1 MKKKTVRTLLLL
13 FTLVFTVS
21 SFSISAWAESGTG
34 DITPTPPTSEV
45 PDTPASSEPASQEP
59 APESKPAESETPSQ
73 PASKEPERPAQ
84 SNAEKPSYSKPS
96 GGNTDETPSKATS
109 RQEYVDPD
117 NVVSDSGAASV
128 TQRPN
133 TYESHINQN
142 ASAVASTS
150 PNANSEDW
158 SNLMSGLSSA
168 SSAVSSTT
176 VSMAAGGAGTVTAGK
191 NGGTSSLFMLGVGL
205 IIAAVC
211 GIGAFIYLQFFSH
224 KRRGGGQA
232 GHKEDDYEDS
242 DDFEYATS
250 ELERITEDTHPA
262 AAQNSGATRATATVI
277 PRHIPETMEDTIDN
291 FTDINSS
298 SDGIQHREEY
308 EEFVERTKPPIVPK
322 PATRTAP
329 PIYTPPKKDEETLVL
344 PVLSEKEAA
353 KRAQRA
359 QAARAQSHHR
369 QPPITSNA
377 VPRNLRGRPTVA
389 AQTASPVAHPTT
401 QRPVAAPKS
410 TPTPPSAATQQAA
423 ARPVA
428 VPKKDTN
435 ASSDFDWDKFLNDN
449 RRG

>member
-1 MKKKTVRTLLLL
+1 
-13 FTLVFTVS
+13 
-21 SFSISAWAESGTG
+21 
-34 DITPTPPTSEV
+34 
-45 PDTPASSEPASQEP
+45 
-59 APESKPAESETPSQ
+59 
-73 PASKEPERPAQ
+73 
-84 SNAEKPSYSKPS
+84 
-96 GGNTDETPSKATS
+96 
-109 RQEYVDPD
+109 
-117 NVVSDSGAASV
+117 
-128 TQRPN
+128 
-133 TYESHINQN
+133 
-142 ASAVASTS
+142 
-150 PNANSEDW
+150 
-158 SNLMSGLSSA
+158 
-168 SSAVSSTT
+168 
-176 VSMAAGGAGTVTAGK
+176 
-191 NGGTSSLFMLGVGL
+191 
-205 IIAAVC
+205 
-211 GIGAFIYLQFFSH
+211 
-224 KRRGGGQA
+224 
-232 GHKEDDYEDS
+232 
-242 DDFEYATS
+242 
-250 ELERITEDTHPA
+250 
-262 AAQNSGATRATATVI
+262 
-277 PRHIPETMEDTIDN
+277 MEDTIDN

-329 PIYTPPKKDEETLVL
+329 PIYTPPKKDEEKLVL

-410 TPTPPSAATQQAA
+410 TSTPPSAATQQAA

-435 ASSDFDWDKFLNDN
+435 TSSDFDWDKFLNDN